1 MRVTAKVDFNCNLG
15 KDFYF
20 LRTLLSAS
28 LPEGQ
33 VNRGALSERLPTIS
47 VYSYKIMSAFPPLFP
62 RYLALIEF
70 L

>member
-20 LRTLLSAS
+20 LRTLLSARP
-28 LPEGQ
+28 PEGQ
-33 VNRGALSERLPTIS
+33 GNRGALSERLPTIS
-47 VYSYKIMSAFPPLFP
+47 ILSQDHVRVPPLFP
-62 RYLALIEF
+62 RYLALTEF